1 MAEARRSRVDREP
14 PVDDLAA
21 PLAAEA
27 RGRIVALDFIRG
39 FAVLGILAANIEGYA
54 LSNVEQGWPA
64 AFHPLDGGSTA
75 TWLVTFLLVDGKMRS
90 LFALLFGAGLA
101 LFIERADDR
110 GALGMALQLRRLI
123 WLALFGLLH
132 FFLLFR
138 GDILFTYALW
148 GFVAAWMIRV
158 RPGLLIAL
166 AGALY
171 LCTVPADAIIYGP
184 LLEPAAT
191 GAELPPSVDPQ
202 IWREDGARDV
212 QAMQGGSLGEV
223 VAYKAERHFLP
234 QLSQA
239 LDALTD
245 SFAMMLL
252 GIALF
257 RLGLFERGVGSK
269 RLRRW
274 GWGLASIGMALGLWL
289 ALPQIA
295 SGYAL
300 PQMRFYGHALM
311 PLQRL
316 PMTLGWLFLLLG
328 YLPAMASTAIGQRIT
343 AAGRMA
349 FSNYI
354 GTSLAMALVFQ
365 GWGLGL
371 FEHFD
376 RLELAGFILAG
387 WLAMLAWSKPW
398 LARFRYG
405 PLEWVWRCLTYWHRF
420 PLRK

>member
-1 MAEARRSRVDREP
+1 MDRDT
-14 PVDDLAA
+14 PVDEQAA
-21 PLAAEA
+21 PLASRA

-39 FAVLGILAANIEGYA
+39 LAVLGILAANIEGYA

-64 AFHPLDGGSTA
+64 AFHPLDGGSTSV
-75 TWLVTFLLVDGKMRS
+75 WLATFLLVDGKMRS

-110 GALGMALQLRRLI
+110 GALGTALQLRRLL

-148 GFVAAWMIRV
+148 GFVASWMIRL
-158 RPGLLIAL
+158 RAGLLISL

-171 LCTVPADAIIYGP
+171 LCTVPLDALTYGP
-184 LLEPAAT
+184 FLEPAAA
-191 GAELPPSVDPQ
+191 GAELPPSVDPEL
-202 IWREDGARDV
+202 WRADGARDIEV
-212 QAMQGGSLGEV
+212 MQKGSLGEV

-234 QLSQA
+234 QISQA

-257 RLGLFERGVGSK
+257 RLGLFERGIGS
-269 RLRRW
+269 RHLRHW
-274 GWGLASIGMALGLWL
+274 GWGLAATGMALGMWL
-289 ALPQIA
+289 ALPQIG
-295 SGYAL
+295 SGFAL
-300 PQMRFYGHALM
+300 PQMRLYGHALM

-316 PMTLGWLFLLLG
+316 PMTLAWLFLLLG
-328 YLPAMASTAIGQRIT
+328 YLPVLAETRLGNRIT

-354 GTSLAMALVFQ
+354 GCSLVMAVIFQ

-376 RLELAGFILAG
+376 RLELAAFIFVG

-398 LARFRYG
+398 LARFRFG
-405 PLEWVWRCLTYWHRF
+405 PLEWLWRCLTYWHRF
-420 PLRK
+420 SLRK